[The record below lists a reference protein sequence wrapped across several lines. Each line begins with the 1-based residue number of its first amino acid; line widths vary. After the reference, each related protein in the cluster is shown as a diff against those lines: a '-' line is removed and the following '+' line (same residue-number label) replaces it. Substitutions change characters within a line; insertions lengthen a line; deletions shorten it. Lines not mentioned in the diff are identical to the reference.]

1 VDPPLALMIIFLTV
15 CLFCFVLI
23 EKDILML
30 NKIIEQ
36 FTTKAAQLGARQ
48 IPTSEQS
55 LTSSIEEDI
64 RKRLVDHAPS
74 GVIVK
79 DMLSK

>member
-1 VDPPLALMIIFLTV
+1 
-15 CLFCFVLI
+15 
-23 EKDILML
+23 ML
-30 NKIIEQ
+30 NKILKQ
-36 FTTKAAQLGARQ
+36 FTETAARLGARQ

-55 LTSSIEEDI
+55 LTSSIEEDV

-79 DMLSK
+79 EMWSK